1 MRTLLRIVI
10 VMGMALSQGPSL
22 LTAKGAFAAETSDKL
37 TRVRMGLAARSTTS
51 MPFFVAKERGFFR
64 EEGLDVELIVMQA
77 IQTIQAT
84 LGNSTQ
90 FASATGSAVSAAVQG
105 ADIKVIFAVTD
116 RPSFD
121 LIAQPNI
128 TSVQQLRGKKIGTGG
143 VGSLAEILARR
154 ILIANNVRPEEVSIL
169 ATGPSHVTYLSLKAK
184 VIDAAPLQ
192 MPLTFTA
199 QDEGF
204 RKLAA
209 AGEFYQS
216 VQGGLATT
224 KLMLTEHADLVTKVV
239 RAMLRATRLI
249 KSDRKYA
256 IDFLKGP
263 WVDLGKNPEKIA
275 ARVYDAAGPDFLE
288 NGLVSEEIQR
298 QMIAD
303 ASARI
308 KPKQPVTAGASVRLQ
323 LRSQGERDAEIAMD
337 YRFSSATAINPTAK
351 PTVRCLDKCSRNKIN
366 AKSVL
371 TPTTPTL

>member
-1 MRTLLRIVI
+1 MRTAFGIATLV
-10 VMGMALSQGPSL
+10 L
-22 LTAKGAFAAETSDKL
+22 LTLSPQLSSVESIFAADHAEKL

-90 FASATGSAVSAAVQG
+90 FASATGSAVSSAVQG
-105 ADIKVIFAVTD
+105 ADIRVIFAVTD

-121 LIAQPNI
+121 LIVQPHI

-154 ILIANNVRPEEVSIL
+154 ILMANNVRPEEVSIL
-169 ATGPSHVTYLSLKAK
+169 ATGPSHLTYLSLKAK

-204 RKLAA
+204 RKLASA
-209 AGEFYQS
+209 RDVYQS

-224 KLMLTEHADLVTKVV
+224 KTMLTDQPELVTKVV

-249 KSDRKYA
+249 KSDKKYA

-275 ARVYDAAGPDFLE
+275 ARVYDMAGPDFLE
-288 NGLVSEEIQR
+288 SGLVSEEVQR

-303 ASARI
+303 ASVRI
-308 KPKQPVTAGASVRLQ
+308 KPKQPVLPEQVFDFSIVR
-323 LRSQGERDAEIAMD
+323 RVGE
-337 YRFSSATAINPTAK
+337 
-351 PTVRCLDKCSRNKIN
+351 
-366 AKSVL
+366 
-371 TPTTPTL
+371 TLK

>member
-1 MRTLLRIVI
+1 MRSRIVI
-10 VMGMALSQGPSL
+10 AAFIFVLYAIAGN
-22 LTAKGAFAAETSDKL
+22 AFAAESSEKL
-37 TRVRMGLAARSTTS
+37 TKVRMGLAARSTTS

-84 LGNSTQ
+84 MGNSTQ
-90 FASATGSAVSAAVQG
+90 FASATGSAVSSAVQG
-105 ADIKVIFAVTD
+105 ADIRVILAVTD

-169 ATGPSHVTYLSLKAK
+169 ATGPSHLTYLSLKAK

-209 AGEFYQS
+209 AGDVYRS
-216 VQGGLATT
+216 VQGGLAAT
-224 KLMLTEHADLVTKVV
+224 KTLLNEQPELVTKVV

-256 IDFLKGP
+256 VDFLKGP
-263 WVDLGKNPEKIA
+263 FVDLGKNADKIA
-275 ARVYDAAGPDFLE
+275 ERVYDVAGPDFLE
-288 NGLVSEEIQR
+288 HGTVNEEIQR

-303 ASARI
+303 ASLRI
-308 KPKQPVTAGASVRLQ
+308 KPKQPVQPDQVFDFS
-323 LRSQGERDAEIAMD
+323 IARKVGD
-337 YRFSSATAINPTAK
+337 SLK
-351 PTVRCLDKCSRNKIN
+351 
-366 AKSVL
+366 
-371 TPTTPTL
+371 

>member
-1 MRTLLRIVI
+1 MRTLLAVAAM
-10 VMGMALSQGPSL
+10 VLFFAHLSI
-22 LTAKGAFAAETSDKL
+22 ANDAFAAEPAEKL
-37 TRVRMGLAARSTTS
+37 TKVRMGLAARSTTS

-84 LGNSTQ
+84 MGNSTQ
-90 FASATGSAVSAAVQG
+90 FASATGSAVSSAVQG
-105 ADIKVIFAVTD
+105 ADIRVILAVTD

-143 VGSLAEILARR
+143 VGSLAEILSRR

-169 ATGPSHVTYLSLKAK
+169 ATGPSHLTYLSLKAK

-209 AGEFYQS
+209 AGDVYQS

-224 KLMLTEHADLVTKVV
+224 KTLLTEQPELVTKVV
-239 RAMLRATRLI
+239 RAMLRAARLI
-249 KSDRKYA
+249 RTDRKYS

-263 WVDLGKNPEKIA
+263 FVDLGKNAEKIA
-275 ARVYDAAGPDFLE
+275 ERVYDVAGPDFLE

-303 ASARI
+303 ASLRI
-308 KPKQPVTAGASVRLQ
+308 KPKQPVRPEQVFDFSIAR
-323 LRSQGERDAEIAMD
+323 RIGE
-337 YRFSSATAINPTAK
+337 SLK
-351 PTVRCLDKCSRNKIN
+351 
-366 AKSVL
+366 
-371 TPTTPTL
+371 

>member
-1 MRTLLRIVI
+1 MKQIGRLAIVLLVSSFAVQIAPA
-10 VMGMALSQGPSL
+10 GL
-22 LTAKGAFAAETSDKL
+22 LAAESGDKL

-90 FASATGSAVSAAVQG
+90 FASATGSAVSAAVRG
-105 ADIKVIFAVTD
+105 ADIKVILAVTD

-121 LIAQPNI
+121 LISQPNI

-154 ILIANNVRPEEVSIL
+154 ILAINNIRPEEVAIL

-204 RKLAA
+204 RKLVA
-209 AGEFYQS
+209 AGDVYQT

-224 KLMLTEHADLVTKVV
+224 SAMLSEQPELVTKVV

-249 KSDRKYA
+249 KSDKKYG

-263 WVDLGKNPEKIA
+263 WLDIGKDPEKIA
-275 ARVYDAAGPDFLE
+275 ARTYDIAAPALLE
-288 NGLVSEEIQR
+288 NGTVGEDIQR

-303 ASARI
+303 ASALV
-308 KPKQPVTAGASVRLQ
+308 KPKQPVLPSQAFDFSIAQKISQT
-323 LRSQGERDAEIAMD
+323 LR
-337 YRFSSATAINPTAK
+337 
-351 PTVRCLDKCSRNKIN
+351 
-366 AKSVL
+366 
-371 TPTTPTL
+371 

>member
-1 MRTLLRIVI
+1 MIARISLLLLVSIVLFGSLAPNTFSAEGPQKRTL
-10 VMGMALSQGPSL
+10 
-22 LTAKGAFAAETSDKL
+22 
-37 TRVRMGLAARSTTS
+37 VRMGLAARSTTS

-90 FASATGSAVSAAVQG
+90 FASATGSAVSSAVRG
-105 ADIKVIFAVTD
+105 ADIKVILAVTD

-121 LIAQPNI
+121 LIVQPNI

-154 ILIANNVRPEEVSIL
+154 ILEVNGVRPEEVAIL

-204 RKLAA
+204 RKLVD
-209 AGEFYQS
+209 AGDVYRA

-224 KLMLTEHADLVTKVV
+224 KTMLSEQPELVTKVV
-239 RAMLRATRLI
+239 RAMMRAIRLI
-249 KSDRKYA
+249 KSDRKYG
-256 IDFLKGP
+256 IEFIKGP
-263 WVDLGKNPEKIA
+263 WLDIGKEPEKIA
-275 ARVYDAAGPDFLE
+275 ARVYDIAAPALLE
-288 NGLVSEEIQR
+288 NGTVSEEIQR

-303 ASARI
+303 ASVRV
-308 KPKQPVTAGASVRLQ
+308 KPAQPVLPDQVFDFSIVRKV
-323 LRSQGERDAEIAMD
+323 
-337 YRFSSATAINPTAK
+337 SATLK
-351 PTVRCLDKCSRNKIN
+351 
-366 AKSVL
+366 
-371 TPTTPTL
+371 

>member
-1 MRTLLRIVI
+1 MISTPRVVLLFVAAS
-10 VMGMALSQGPSL
+10 VLSGVW
-22 LTAKGAFAAETSDKL
+22 AFEAFSAETADKP
-37 TRVRMGLAARSTTS
+37 TRIRMGLAARSTTS

-84 LGNSTQ
+84 MGKSLQ
-90 FASATGSAVSAAVQG
+90 FASATGSAVSAAVNG
-105 ADIKVIFAVTD
+105 ADIKVILAVTD

-143 VGSLAEILARR
+143 VGSLAEILSRR
-154 ILIANNVRPEEVSIL
+154 ILIANNVRPEEVTIL
-169 ATGPSHVTYLSLKAK
+169 ATGPSHVTYMSLKAK

-209 AGEFYQS
+209 AGDVYQS

-224 KLMLTEHADLVTKVV
+224 KAVLTEQPEMVTKVV
-239 RAMLRATRLI
+239 RAMLRAIRLI
-249 KSDRKYA
+249 KSDRKYG
-256 IDFLKGP
+256 IEFIKGP
-263 WVDLGKNPEKIA
+263 WLDLGKERDKIA
-275 ARVYDAAGPDFLE
+275 ARVYDVAAPDLLE
-288 NGLVSEEIQR
+288 NGIVSDEIQR

-308 KPKQPVTAGASVRLQ
+308 KPAHPVLPEQAFDFS
-323 LRSQGERDAEIAMD
+323 IA
-337 YRFSSATAINPTAK
+337 R
-351 PTVRCLDKCSRNKIN
+351 KI
-366 AKSVL
+366 S
-371 TPTTPTL
+371 TTLK

>member
-1 MRTLLRIVI
+1 
-10 VMGMALSQGPSL
+10 
-22 LTAKGAFAAETSDKL
+22 
-37 TRVRMGLAARSTTS
+37 

-90 FASATGSAVSAAVQG
+90 FASATGSAVSSAVRG
-105 ADIKVIFAVTD
+105 ADIKVILAVTD

-121 LIAQPNI
+121 LIVQPNI

-154 ILIANNVRPEEVSIL
+154 ILEVNGVRFEEVAIL

-204 RKLAA
+204 RKLVD
-209 AGEFYQS
+209 AGDVYRA

-224 KLMLTEHADLVTKVV
+224 KTMLSEQPELVTKVV
-239 RAMLRATRLI
+239 RAMMRAIRLI
-249 KSDRKYA
+249 KSDRKYG
-256 IDFLKGP
+256 IEFIKGP
-263 WVDLGKNPEKIA
+263 WLDIGKEPEKIA
-275 ARVYDAAGPDFLE
+275 ARVYDIAAPALLE
-288 NGLVSEEIQR
+288 NGTVSEEVQR

-303 ASARI
+303 ASMRV
-308 KPKQPVTAGASVRLQ
+308 KPAQPVLPDQVFDFSIVRKV
-323 LRSQGERDAEIAMD
+323 
-337 YRFSSATAINPTAK
+337 SATLK
-351 PTVRCLDKCSRNKIN
+351 
-366 AKSVL
+366 
-371 TPTTPTL
+371 

>member
-1 MRTLLRIVI
+1 MRNSLRIAI
-10 VMGMALSQGPSL
+10 L
-22 LTAKGAFAAETSDKL
+22 LLVSFSPPLFLARNISAADAPEKL
-37 TRVRMGLAARSTTS
+37 TLVRMGLAARSTTT
-51 MPFFVAKERGFFR
+51 MPFFVARERGFFR
-64 EEGLDVELIVMQA
+64 EEGLEVELIVMQA

-105 ADIKVIFAVTD
+105 ADIRVVFAVTD

-121 LIAQPNI
+121 LISQPNI

-209 AGEFYQS
+209 AGDVYQS

-224 KLMLTEHADLVTKVV
+224 KLMLTEHPDLVTKVV

-256 IDFLKGP
+256 IEFLKGP

-275 ARVYDAAGPDFLE
+275 ARVYDVAGPDFLE

-303 ASARI
+303 ASVRI
-308 KPKQPVTAGASVRLQ
+308 KPKQPVLPEQVFDFSIVRKIGA
-323 LRSQGERDAEIAMD
+323 
-337 YRFSSATAINPTAK
+337 
-351 PTVRCLDKCSRNKIN
+351 
-366 AKSVL
+366 
-371 TPTTPTL
+371 TLK

>member
-1 MRTLLRIVI
+1 MRT
-10 VMGMALSQGPSL
+10 ALGIATLVL
-22 LTAKGAFAAETSDKL
+22 LTLSPQLSSVESIFAADHAEKL

-90 FASATGSAVSAAVQG
+90 FASATGSAVSSAVQG
-105 ADIKVIFAVTD
+105 ADIRVIFAVTD

-121 LIAQPNI
+121 LIVQPHI

-143 VGSLAEILARR
+143 VGSLAEILVRR
-154 ILIANNVRPEEVSIL
+154 ILMANNVRPEEVSIL
-169 ATGPSHVTYLSLKAK
+169 ATGPSHLTYLSLKAK

-199 QDEGF
+199 QGEGF
-204 RKLAA
+204 RKLASA
-209 AGEFYQS
+209 RDVYQS

-224 KLMLTEHADLVTKVV
+224 KTMLTDQPELVTKVV

-249 KSDRKYA
+249 KSDKKYA

-275 ARVYDAAGPDFLE
+275 ARVYDMAGPDFLE
-288 NGLVSEEIQR
+288 SGLVSEEVQR

-303 ASARI
+303 ASVRI
-308 KPKQPVTAGASVRLQ
+308 KPKQPVLPEQVFDFSIVR
-323 LRSQGERDAEIAMD
+323 RVAE
-337 YRFSSATAINPTAK
+337 
-351 PTVRCLDKCSRNKIN
+351 
-366 AKSVL
+366 
-371 TPTTPTL
+371 TLK

>member
-1 MRTLLRIVI
+1 
-10 VMGMALSQGPSL
+10 
-22 LTAKGAFAAETSDKL
+22 
-37 TRVRMGLAARSTTS
+37 

-84 LGNSTQ
+84 MGKSLQ
-90 FASATGSAVSAAVQG
+90 FASATGSAVSAAVNG
-105 ADIKVIFAVTD
+105 ADIKVILAVTD

-143 VGSLAEILARR
+143 VGSLAEILSRR
-154 ILIANNVRPEEVSIL
+154 ILIANNVKPEEVTIL
-169 ATGPSHVTYLSLKAK
+169 ATGPSHVTYVSLKAK

-209 AGEFYQS
+209 AGDVYQS

-224 KLMLTEHADLVTKVV
+224 KAVLTEQPEMVTKVV
-239 RAMLRATRLI
+239 RAMLRAIRLI
-249 KSDRKYA
+249 KSDRKYG
-256 IDFLKGP
+256 IEFIKGP
-263 WVDLGKNPEKIA
+263 WLDLGKERDKIA
-275 ARVYDAAGPDFLE
+275 ARVYDAAAPDLLE
-288 NGLVSEEIQR
+288 NGIVSEEIQK

-303 ASARI
+303 AAARL
-308 KPKQPVTAGASVRLQ
+308 KPAHPVLPDQAFDFS
-323 LRSQGERDAEIAMD
+323 IA
-337 YRFSSATAINPTAK
+337 RKVSATLK
-351 PTVRCLDKCSRNKIN
+351 
-366 AKSVL
+366 
-371 TPTTPTL
+371 

>member
-1 MRTLLRIVI
+1 MRSLLRIAILVL
-10 VMGMALSQGPSL
+10 LSFSPPLFLAQNIS
-22 LTAKGAFAAETSDKL
+22 AADAPEKL
-37 TRVRMGLAARSTTS
+37 TLVRMGLAARSTTT
-51 MPFFVAKERGFFR
+51 MPFFVARERGFFR
-64 EEGLDVELIVMQA
+64 EEGLEVELIVMQA

-105 ADIKVIFAVTD
+105 ADIKVVFAVTD

-121 LIAQPNI
+121 LISQPNI

-209 AGEFYQS
+209 AGDVYQS

-224 KLMLTEHADLVTKVV
+224 KLMLTEHPDLVAKVV

-256 IDFLKGP
+256 IEFLKGP

-275 ARVYDAAGPDFLE
+275 ARVYDVAGPDFLE

-303 ASARI
+303 ASVRI
-308 KPKQPVTAGASVRLQ
+308 KPKQPVLPEQVFDFSIVRK
-323 LRSQGERDAEIAMD
+323 IA
-337 YRFSSATAINPTAK
+337 ATLK
-351 PTVRCLDKCSRNKIN
+351 
-366 AKSVL
+366 
-371 TPTTPTL
+371 

>member
-1 MRTLLRIVI
+1 MKKRVSTTRLF
-10 VMGMALSQGPSL
+10 L
-22 LTAKGAFAAETSDKL
+22 LTLVLLPCLTADAFSASGSSGL

-51 MPFFVAKERGFFR
+51 MPFFVAQERGFFR
-64 EEGLDVELIVMQA
+64 EEGLEVELIVMQA

-84 LGNSTQ
+84 LGKSTQ
-90 FASATGSAVSAAVQG
+90 FASATGSAISAAVRG
-105 ADIKVIFAVTD
+105 ADIKVILAVTD
-116 RPSFD
+116 QPSFD

-154 ILIANNVRPEEVSIL
+154 ILTAHGVRPEEVAIL
-169 ATGPSHVTYLSLKAK
+169 ATGPSHVTYVALKAK

-204 RKLAA
+204 RKLVA
-209 AGEFYQS
+209 AGDVYRA

-224 KLMLTEHADLVTKVV
+224 KAILSEQPELVTKVV

-263 WVDLGKNPEKIA
+263 WLDIGKDPEKIA
-275 ARVYDAAGPDFLE
+275 ARVYEVAAPALLE
-288 NGLVSEEIQR
+288 NGSVSEELQR

-303 ASARI
+303 ASERI
-308 KPKQPVTAGASVRLQ
+308 KPAQPVLPEQAFDFSVVHKVSQ
-323 LRSQGERDAEIAMD
+323 TLR
-337 YRFSSATAINPTAK
+337 
-351 PTVRCLDKCSRNKIN
+351 
-366 AKSVL
+366 
-371 TPTTPTL
+371 

>member
-1 MRTLLRIVI
+1 MADRERTMCRIEKFGI
-10 VMGMALSQGPSL
+10 AALIACILCLSAAPTL
-22 LTAKGAFAAETSDKL
+22 FAAESSDRL
-37 TRVRMGLAARSTTS
+37 TRIRMGLAARSTTS

-90 FASATGSAVSAAVQG
+90 FASATGSAVSAAVRG
-105 ADIKVIFAVTD
+105 ADIKVILAVTD

-121 LIAQPNI
+121 LISQPNI

-154 ILIANNVRPEEVSIL
+154 ILAVNNIRPKEVAIL

-204 RKLAA
+204 RKLVA
-209 AGEFYQS
+209 AGDVYQT

-224 KLMLTEHADLVTKVV
+224 SAMLSEQPELVTKVV

-249 KSDRKYA
+249 KSDKKYG

-263 WVDLGKNPEKIA
+263 WLDIGKDPEKIA
-275 ARVYDAAGPDFLE
+275 ARTYDIAAPALLE
-288 NGLVSEEIQR
+288 NGTVGEDIQR

-303 ASARI
+303 ASALV
-308 KPKQPVTAGASVRLQ
+308 KPKQPVLPSQAFDFSIAQKISQT
-323 LRSQGERDAEIAMD
+323 LR
-337 YRFSSATAINPTAK
+337 
-351 PTVRCLDKCSRNKIN
+351 
-366 AKSVL
+366 
-371 TPTTPTL
+371 

>member
-1 MRTLLRIVI
+1 MRRPRVATLIL
-10 VMGMALSQGPSL
+10 LSFILSGVLAVS
-22 LTAKGAFAAETSDKL
+22 AFGAGGSDKL

-64 EEGLDVELIVMQA
+64 EEGLEVELIVMQA

-90 FASATGSAVSAAVQG
+90 FASATGSAVSSAVRG
-105 ADIKVIFAVTD
+105 ADIKVILAVTD

-121 LIAQPNI
+121 LIVQPNI

-154 ILIANNVRPEEVSIL
+154 ILEVNGVRPEEVAIL

-204 RKLAA
+204 RKLVD
-209 AGEFYQS
+209 AGDVYRA

-224 KLMLTEHADLVTKVV
+224 KTMLSEQPELVTKVV
-239 RAMLRATRLI
+239 RAMLKAIRLI
-249 KSDRKYA
+249 KSDRKYG
-256 IDFLKGP
+256 IEFIKGP
-263 WVDLGKNPEKIA
+263 WLDIGKEPEKIA
-275 ARVYDAAGPDFLE
+275 ARVYDIAAPALLE
-288 NGLVSEEIQR
+288 NGSVSEDIQR

-303 ASARI
+303 ASVRV
-308 KPKQPVTAGASVRLQ
+308 KPKQPVPPEQVFDFSIVRKISET
-323 LRSQGERDAEIAMD
+323 LR
-337 YRFSSATAINPTAK
+337 
-351 PTVRCLDKCSRNKIN
+351 
-366 AKSVL
+366 
-371 TPTTPTL
+371 

>member
-1 MRTLLRIVI
+1 MMARTSLVLLVSIVLFGFAAPNAFSAESPQKRTL
-10 VMGMALSQGPSL
+10 
-22 LTAKGAFAAETSDKL
+22 
-37 TRVRMGLAARSTTS
+37 VRMGLAARSTTS

-64 EEGLDVELIVMQA
+64 EEGLEVELIVMQA

-90 FASATGSAVSAAVQG
+90 FASATGSAVSSAVRG
-105 ADIKVIFAVTD
+105 ADIKVILAVTD

-121 LIAQPNI
+121 LIVQPNI

-154 ILIANNVRPEEVSIL
+154 ILEVNGVRPEEVAIL

-204 RKLAA
+204 RKLVD
-209 AGEFYQS
+209 AGDVYRA

-224 KLMLTEHADLVTKVV
+224 KTMLSEQSELVTKVV
-239 RAMLRATRLI
+239 RAMMRAIRLI
-249 KSDRKYA
+249 KSDRKYG
-256 IDFLKGP
+256 IEFIKGP
-263 WVDLGKNPEKIA
+263 WLDIGKEPDKIA
-275 ARVYDAAGPDFLE
+275 ARVYDIAAPALLE
-288 NGLVSEEIQR
+288 NGTVSEEIQR

-303 ASARI
+303 ASLRV
-308 KPKQPVTAGASVRLQ
+308 KPVHPVLPEQVFDFSIVRKV
-323 LRSQGERDAEIAMD
+323 
-337 YRFSSATAINPTAK
+337 SATLK
-351 PTVRCLDKCSRNKIN
+351 
-366 AKSVL
+366 
-371 TPTTPTL
+371 

>member
-1 MRTLLRIVI
+1 MNSPRRFAILLLVFCLEIQF
-10 VMGMALSQGPSL
+10 APAHL
-22 LTAKGAFAAETSDKL
+22 AAAESSDKL

-64 EEGLDVELIVMQA
+64 EEGLEVELIVMQA

-90 FASATGSAVSAAVQG
+90 FASATGSAVSAAIRG
-105 ADIKVIFAVTD
+105 ADIKVILAVTD

-121 LIAQPNI
+121 LIVQPSI

-154 ILIANNVRPEEVSIL
+154 ILVVNNVRPEDVTIL

-204 RKLAA
+204 RKLVS
-209 AGEFYQS
+209 AGDVYQT

-224 KLMLTEHADLVTKVV
+224 SAMLTEQPELVTKVV

-249 KSDRKYA
+249 KSDKKYG

-263 WVDLGKNPEKIA
+263 WLDIGKDPEKVAARTYDIA
-275 ARVYDAAGPDFLE
+275 APALLE
-288 NGLVSEEIQR
+288 NGTVGEDIQR

-303 ASARI
+303 ASALI
-308 KPKQPVTAGASVRLQ
+308 KPKQPVLPSQAFDFSIAQRVGQT
-323 LRSQGERDAEIAMD
+323 LR
-337 YRFSSATAINPTAK
+337 
-351 PTVRCLDKCSRNKIN
+351 
-366 AKSVL
+366 
-371 TPTTPTL
+371 